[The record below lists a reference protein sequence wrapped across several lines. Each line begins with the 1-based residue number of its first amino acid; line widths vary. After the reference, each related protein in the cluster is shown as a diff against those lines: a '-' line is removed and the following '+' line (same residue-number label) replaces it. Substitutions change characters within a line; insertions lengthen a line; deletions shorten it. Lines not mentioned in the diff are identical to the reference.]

1 MNDTTRKTTG
11 ALTVLLA
18 VFGGAAL
25 LGTGTTAAFAGVQ
38 QFGEQSGS
46 LRADARGVTSLDL
59 EVSAADVRVEF
70 QEGETRAQLR
80 IEHGSSAGWSLTR
93 DGDELKVQGP
103 RRGFDWF
110 RPDWIGG
117 DWFRGD
123 ERATLVLPGSLKGLD
138 ADLTLNAGSLSA
150 DGVFGELDVDLNAG
164 ALSVSGEARTL
175 DAQLNAGRADIDLGG
190 VRMAEYTVNAGR
202 VDATLRSAPESVEV
216 DVSAGQLELTVP
228 DADYDLRRQVSAG
241 TLRSSLS
248 ESGSSAHLIEVT
260 VTAGTVTLRP
270 SGGDD

>member
-46 LRADARGVTSLDL
+46 LRADARGVTSLAL
-59 EVSAADVRVEF
+59 EVSAAGVRGEF
-70 QEGETRAQLR
+70 REGETRAQLR
-80 IEHGSSAGWSLTR
+80 IEHGSSAWRSPSR
-93 DGDELKVQGP
+93 EGDELKVQGR
-103 RRGFDWF
+103 RRGFDWL

-123 ERATLVLPGSLKGLD
+123 GAATLVLPGSLKGLD

-150 DGVFGELDVDLNAG
+150 GGVFGELDVDLNAG
-164 ALSVSGEARTL
+164 ALSVSG
-175 DAQLNAGRADIDLGG
+175 
-190 VRMAEYTVNAGR
+190 
-202 VDATLRSAPESVEV
+202 
-216 DVSAGQLELTVP
+216 
-228 DADYDLRRQVSAG
+228 
-241 TLRSSLS
+241 
-248 ESGSSAHLIEVT
+248 
-260 VTAGTVTLRP
+260 
-270 SGGDD
+270 